1 METGPIRVAIMADT
15 HGVLRPEVER
25 ILETCDVI
33 VHAGDF
39 DNQMLYHKLNVDQPL
54 YAVRGNNDRGWSGGL
69 GQVNRFEIGGVK
81 FIMAHERVDIPS
93 VLKDIQVVI
102 FGHSHMYYQ
111 QEISGRLWLNPG
123 SCGYKRFTLPLSMA
137 VMTIE
142 DGTYE
147 VETVWLE
154 HGYGTP
160 GAATSQREKAK
171 ASKYEKQQKRY
182 KQKQAK
188 SEEQA
193 DKAKGAVKAAKYGGQ
208 PAARQ
213 ETVKPA
219 QDQEKEYLFLIAKIL
234 RRRKAGESRELV
246 IRNLGENFRLAATI
260 YDICEKKPDSNAR
273 QILEQVLEQISFE
286 WKRFPA
292 DETPWNIPS
301 QQVRIKVTA

>member
-123 SCGYKRFTLPLSMA
+123 SCGYKRFTLPLSLA
-137 VMTIE
+137 VMTIRTAVLAQAA
-142 DGTYE
+142 GLPLISRPRGRRS
-147 VETVWLE
+147 WL
-154 HGYGTP
+154 G
-160 GAATSQREKAK
+160 
-171 ASKYEKQQKRY
+171 
-182 KQKQAK
+182 
-188 SEEQA
+188 
-193 DKAKGAVKAAKYGGQ
+193 
-208 PAARQ
+208 
-213 ETVKPA
+213 
-219 QDQEKEYLFLIAKIL
+219 L
-234 RRRKAGESRELV
+234 
-246 IRNLGENFRLAATI
+246 
-260 YDICEKKPDSNAR
+260 
-273 QILEQVLEQISFE
+273 
-286 WKRFPA
+286 
-292 DETPWNIPS
+292 
-301 QQVRIKVTA
+301 

>member
-188 SEEQA
+188 GEGQA
-193 DKAKGAVKAAKYGGQ
+193 DKAKGAVKAARYGGQ

-213 ETVKPA
+213 EAVKPA
-219 QDQEKEYLFLIAKIL
+219 PDQEKEYLFLIAKIL
-234 RRRKAGESRELV
+234 RLRNAGESREWV
-246 IRNLGENFRLAATI
+246 IRNLGENFRLASTI

-273 QILEQVLEQISFE
+273 QILELLLEQISF
-286 WKRFPA
+286 
-292 DETPWNIPS
+292 
-301 QQVRIKVTA
+301 

>member
-93 VLKDIQVVI
+93 VLKDIQEVI
-102 FGHSHMYYQ
+102 FGHSHMYYK

-234 RRRKAGESRELV
+234 RLRKAGESREWV

-273 QILEQVLEQISFE
+273 QILELLLEQISF
-286 WKRFPA
+286 
-292 DETPWNIPS
+292 
-301 QQVRIKVTA
+301 

>member
-154 HGYGTP
+154 HGCGTP

-188 SEEQA
+188 GEGQA

-234 RRRKAGESRELV
+234 RLRKAGESREWV
-246 IRNLGENFRLAATI
+246 IRNLGENFRLASTI

-273 QILEQVLEQISFE
+273 QILELLLEQISF
-286 WKRFPA
+286 
-292 DETPWNIPS
+292 
-301 QQVRIKVTA
+301 

>member
-1 METGPIRVAIMADT
+1 METGPIRVAVMADT

-188 SEEQA
+188 GEGQA

-234 RRRKAGESRELV
+234 RLRKAGESREWV
-246 IRNLGENFRLAATI
+246 IRNLGENFRLASTI
-260 YDICEKKPDSNAR
+260 YDICEKRPDSNAR
-273 QILEQVLEQISFE
+273 QILELLLEQISF
-286 WKRFPA
+286 
-292 DETPWNIPS
+292 
-301 QQVRIKVTA
+301 

>member
-182 KQKQAK
+182 KQRQAK
-188 SEEQA
+188 GEGQA
-193 DKAKGAVKAAKYGGQ
+193 DKAKGAVKAARYGGQ

-213 ETVKPA
+213 EAVKPA
-219 QDQEKEYLFLIAKIL
+219 PDQEKEYLFLIAKIL
-234 RRRKAGESRELV
+234 RLRKAGESREWV
-246 IRNLGENFRLAATI
+246 IRNLGENFRLASTI
-260 YDICEKKPDSNAR
+260 YDICEKRPDSNAR
-273 QILEQVLEQISFE
+273 QILELLLEQISF
-286 WKRFPA
+286 
-292 DETPWNIPS
+292 
-301 QQVRIKVTA
+301 

>member
-81 FIMAHERVDIPS
+81 FIMTHERVDIPS

-188 SEEQA
+188 GEGQA

-234 RRRKAGESRELV
+234 RLRKAGESREWV

-273 QILEQVLEQISFE
+273 QILELLLEQISF
-286 WKRFPA
+286 
-292 DETPWNIPS
+292 
-301 QQVRIKVTA
+301 

>member
-147 VETVWLE
+147 AETVWLE

-188 SEEQA
+188 GEGQA
-193 DKAKGAVKAAKYGGQ
+193 DKAKGAVKAARYGGQ

-213 ETVKPA
+213 EAVKPA
-219 QDQEKEYLFLIAKIL
+219 PDQEKEYLFLIAKIL
-234 RRRKAGESRELV
+234 RLRKAGESREWV
-246 IRNLGENFRLAATI
+246 IRNLGENFRLASTI
-260 YDICEKKPDSNAR
+260 YDICEKRPDSNAR
-273 QILEQVLEQISFE
+273 QILELLLEQISF
-286 WKRFPA
+286 
-292 DETPWNIPS
+292 
-301 QQVRIKVTA
+301 

>member
-1 METGPIRVAIMADT
+1 METGPIRVAVMADT

-69 GQVNRFEIGGVK
+69 GLVNRFEIGGVK

-93 VLKDIQVVI
+93 MLKDIQVVI

-142 DGTYE
+142 EGTYE
-147 VETVWLE
+147 VETIWLE

-160 GAATSQREKAK
+160 GAAAIQREKTRV
-171 ASKYEKQQKRY
+171 SKYEKQQKRY
-182 KQKQAK
+182 KQKAGKTAGQNGAAK
-188 SEEQA
+188 EAVRAELA
-193 DKAKGAVKAAKYGGQ
+193 EGAPKAAKYGGH
-208 PAARQ
+208 PAA
-213 ETVKPA
+213 KPEA
-219 QDQEKEYLFLIAKIL
+219 PKAEAHLINGPEQEKEYLFLIAKIL
-234 RRRKAGESRELV
+234 RLRKAGESREWV
-246 IRNLGENFRLAATI
+246 IQNLGENFRMAATI

-273 QILEQVLEQISFE
+273 QILEMLLEQLSF
-286 WKRFPA
+286 
-292 DETPWNIPS
+292 
-301 QQVRIKVTA
+301 

>member
-147 VETVWLE
+147 VETIWLE

-188 SEEQA
+188 GEGQA
-193 DKAKGAVKAAKYGGQ
+193 DKAKGAVKAARYGGQ

-213 ETVKPA
+213 EAVKPA
-219 QDQEKEYLFLIAKIL
+219 PDQEKEYLFLIAKIL
-234 RRRKAGESRELV
+234 RLRKAGESREWV
-246 IRNLGENFRLAATI
+246 IRNLGENFRLASTI

-273 QILEQVLEQISFE
+273 QILELLLEQISF
-286 WKRFPA
+286 
-292 DETPWNIPS
+292 
-301 QQVRIKVTA
+301 

>member
-1 METGPIRVAIMADT
+1 METGPIRVAVMADT
-15 HGVLRPEVER
+15 HGVLRPEVES

-188 SEEQA
+188 GEGQA
-193 DKAKGAVKAAKYGGQ
+193 DKAKGAVKAARYGGQ

-213 ETVKPA
+213 EAVKPA
-219 QDQEKEYLFLIAKIL
+219 PDQEKEYLFLIAKIL
-234 RRRKAGESRELV
+234 RLRKAGESREWV
-246 IRNLGENFRLAATI
+246 IRNLGENFRLASTI
-260 YDICEKKPDSNAR
+260 YDICEKRPDSNAR
-273 QILEQVLEQISFE
+273 QILELLLEQISF
-286 WKRFPA
+286 
-292 DETPWNIPS
+292 
-301 QQVRIKVTA
+301 

>member
-188 SEEQA
+188 GEGQA
-193 DKAKGAVKAAKYGGQ
+193 DKAKGAVKAARYGGQ

-213 ETVKPA
+213 EAVKPA
-219 QDQEKEYLFLIAKIL
+219 PDQEKEYLFLIAKIL
-234 RRRKAGESRELV
+234 RLRKAGESREWV
-246 IRNLGENFRLAATI
+246 IRNLGENFRLASTI
-260 YDICEKKPDSNAR
+260 YDICKKRPDSNAR
-273 QILEQVLEQISFE
+273 QILELLLEQISF
-286 WKRFPA
+286 
-292 DETPWNIPS
+292 
-301 QQVRIKVTA
+301 

>member
-1 METGPIRVAIMADT
+1 METGPIRVAVMADT

-39 DNQMLYHKLNVDQPL
+39 DNQMLYHKLNVNQPL

-188 SEEQA
+188 GEGQA
-193 DKAKGAVKAAKYGGQ
+193 DKAKGAVKAARYGGQ

-213 ETVKPA
+213 EAVKPA
-219 QDQEKEYLFLIAKIL
+219 PDQEKEYLFLIAKIL
-234 RRRKAGESRELV
+234 RLRKAGESREWV
-246 IRNLGENFRLAATI
+246 IRNLGENFRLASTI

-273 QILEQVLEQISFE
+273 QILELLLEQISF
-286 WKRFPA
+286 
-292 DETPWNIPS
+292 
-301 QQVRIKVTA
+301 

>member
-188 SEEQA
+188 GEGQA
-193 DKAKGAVKAAKYGGQ
+193 DKAKGAVKAARYGGQ

-213 ETVKPA
+213 EAVKPA
-219 QDQEKEYLFLIAKIL
+219 PDQEKEYLFLIAKIL
-234 RRRKAGESRELV
+234 RLRKAGESREWV
-246 IRNLGENFRLAATI
+246 IRNLGENFRLASTI

-273 QILEQVLEQISFE
+273 QILELLLEQISF
-286 WKRFPA
+286 
-292 DETPWNIPS
+292 
-301 QQVRIKVTA
+301 

>member
-160 GAATSQREKAK
+160 GVATSQREKAK

-188 SEEQA
+188 GEGQA
-193 DKAKGAVKAAKYGGQ
+193 DKAKGAVKAARYGGQ

-213 ETVKPA
+213 EAVKPA
-219 QDQEKEYLFLIAKIL
+219 PDQEKEYLFLIAKIL
-234 RRRKAGESRELV
+234 RLRKAGESREWV
-246 IRNLGENFRLAATI
+246 IRNLGENFRLASTI
-260 YDICEKKPDSNAR
+260 YDICEKRPDSNAR
-273 QILEQVLEQISFE
+273 QILELLLEQISF
-286 WKRFPA
+286 
-292 DETPWNIPS
+292 
-301 QQVRIKVTA
+301 

>member
-33 VHAGDF
+33 VHAGDL
-39 DNQMLYHKLNVDQPL
+39 DNQMLYHKLNVDQPP

-147 VETVWLE
+147 VETIWLE

-188 SEEQA
+188 GEGQA
-193 DKAKGAVKAAKYGGQ
+193 DKAKGAVKAARYGGQ

-213 ETVKPA
+213 EAVKPA
-219 QDQEKEYLFLIAKIL
+219 PDQEKEYLFLIAKIL
-234 RRRKAGESRELV
+234 RLRKAGESREWV
-246 IRNLGENFRLAATI
+246 IRNLGENFRLASTI

-273 QILEQVLEQISFE
+273 QILELLLEQISF
-286 WKRFPA
+286 
-292 DETPWNIPS
+292 
-301 QQVRIKVTA
+301 

>member
-188 SEEQA
+188 GEGQA

-219 QDQEKEYLFLIAKIL
+219 PDQEKEYLFLIAKIL
-234 RRRKAGESRELV
+234 RLRKAGESREWV

-273 QILEQVLEQISFE
+273 QILELLLEQISF
-286 WKRFPA
+286 
-292 DETPWNIPS
+292 
-301 QQVRIKVTA
+301 

>member
-188 SEEQA
+188 GEGQA

-234 RRRKAGESRELV
+234 RLRKAGESREWV
-246 IRNLGENFRLAATI
+246 IRNLGENFRLASTI

-273 QILEQVLEQISFE
+273 QILELLLEQISF
-286 WKRFPA
+286 
-292 DETPWNIPS
+292 
-301 QQVRIKVTA
+301 

>member
-147 VETVWLE
+147 VETIWLE

-171 ASKYEKQQKRY
+171 ASKYEKQEKRY
-182 KQKQAK
+182 KQKRAK
-188 SEEQA
+188 GEGQA
-193 DKAKGAVKAAKYGGQ
+193 DKAKGAVKAARYGGQ

-213 ETVKPA
+213 EAVKPA
-219 QDQEKEYLFLIAKIL
+219 PDQEKEYLFLIAKIL
-234 RRRKAGESRELV
+234 RLRKAGESREWV
-246 IRNLGENFRLAATI
+246 IRNLGENFRLASTI

-273 QILEQVLEQISFE
+273 QILELLLEQISF
-286 WKRFPA
+286 
-292 DETPWNIPS
+292 
-301 QQVRIKVTA
+301 

>member
-81 FIMAHERVDIPS
+81 FIMADERVDIPS

-188 SEEQA
+188 GEGQA

-213 ETVKPA
+213 EAVKPA
-219 QDQEKEYLFLIAKIL
+219 PDQEKEYLFLIAKIL
-234 RRRKAGESRELV
+234 RLRKAGESREWV

-273 QILEQVLEQISFE
+273 QILELLLEQISF
-286 WKRFPA
+286 
-292 DETPWNIPS
+292 
-301 QQVRIKVTA
+301 

>member
-54 YAVRGNNDRGWSGGL
+54 YAVRGNNDRGRSGGL

-188 SEEQA
+188 GEGQA
-193 DKAKGAVKAAKYGGQ
+193 DKAKGAVKAARYGGQ

-213 ETVKPA
+213 EAVKPA
-219 QDQEKEYLFLIAKIL
+219 PDQEKEYLFLIAKIL
-234 RRRKAGESRELV
+234 RLRKAGESREWV
-246 IRNLGENFRLAATI
+246 IRNLGENFRLASTI

-273 QILEQVLEQISFE
+273 QILELLLEQISF
-286 WKRFPA
+286 
-292 DETPWNIPS
+292 
-301 QQVRIKVTA
+301 

>member
-154 HGYGTP
+154 HGYGTS

-188 SEEQA
+188 GEGQA
-193 DKAKGAVKAAKYGGQ
+193 DKAKGAVKAARYGGQ

-213 ETVKPA
+213 EAVKPA
-219 QDQEKEYLFLIAKIL
+219 PDQEKEYLFLIAKIL
-234 RRRKAGESRELV
+234 RLRKAGESREWV
-246 IRNLGENFRLAATI
+246 IRNLGENFRLASTI

-273 QILEQVLEQISFE
+273 QILELLLEQISF
-286 WKRFPA
+286 
-292 DETPWNIPS
+292 
-301 QQVRIKVTA
+301 

>member
-39 DNQMLYHKLNVDQPL
+39 DNQMLYHKLNVDPPL
-54 YAVRGNNDRGWSGGL
+54 YAVRGHNDRGWSGGL

-188 SEEQA
+188 GEGQA
-193 DKAKGAVKAAKYGGQ
+193 DKAKGAVKAARYGGQ

-213 ETVKPA
+213 EAVKPA
-219 QDQEKEYLFLIAKIL
+219 PDQEKEYLFLIAKIL
-234 RRRKAGESRELV
+234 RLRKAGESREWV
-246 IRNLGENFRLAATI
+246 IRNLGENFRLASTI
-260 YDICEKKPDSNAR
+260 YDICEKRPDSNAR
-273 QILEQVLEQISFE
+273 QILELLLEQISF
-286 WKRFPA
+286 
-292 DETPWNIPS
+292 
-301 QQVRIKVTA
+301 

>member
-1 METGPIRVAIMADT
+1 METGPIRVAVMADT
-15 HGVLRPEVER
+15 HGVLRPEVES

-39 DNQMLYHKLNVDQPL
+39 DNQMLYHKLNVNQPL

-147 VETVWLE
+147 VETIWLE

-188 SEEQA
+188 GEGQA
-193 DKAKGAVKAAKYGGQ
+193 DKAKGAVKAARYGGQ

-213 ETVKPA
+213 EAVKPA
-219 QDQEKEYLFLIAKIL
+219 PDQEKEYLFLIAKIL
-234 RRRKAGESRELV
+234 RLRKAGESREWV
-246 IRNLGENFRLAATI
+246 IRNLGENFRLASTI
-260 YDICEKKPDSNAR
+260 YDICEKRPDSNAR
-273 QILEQVLEQISFE
+273 QILELLLEQISF
-286 WKRFPA
+286 
-292 DETPWNIPS
+292 
-301 QQVRIKVTA
+301 

>member
-171 ASKYEKQQKRY
+171 ASKYELLHKSY

-188 SEEQA
+188 GEGQA
-193 DKAKGAVKAAKYGGQ
+193 DKAKGAVKAARYGGQ

-213 ETVKPA
+213 EAVKPA
-219 QDQEKEYLFLIAKIL
+219 PDQEKEYLFLIAKIL
-234 RRRKAGESRELV
+234 RLRKAGESREWV
-246 IRNLGENFRLAATI
+246 IRNLGENFRLASTI
-260 YDICEKKPDSNAR
+260 YDICEKRPDSNAR
-273 QILEQVLEQISFE
+273 QILELLLEQISF
-286 WKRFPA
+286 
-292 DETPWNIPS
+292 
-301 QQVRIKVTA
+301 

>member
-111 QEISGRLWLNPG
+111 QKISGRLWLNPG

-188 SEEQA
+188 GEGQA
-193 DKAKGAVKAAKYGGQ
+193 DKAKGAVKAARYGGQ

-213 ETVKPA
+213 EAVKPA
-219 QDQEKEYLFLIAKIL
+219 PDQEKEYLFLIAKIL
-234 RRRKAGESRELV
+234 RLRKAGESREWV
-246 IRNLGENFRLAATI
+246 IRNLGENFRLASTI

-273 QILEQVLEQISFE
+273 QILELLLEQISF
-286 WKRFPA
+286 
-292 DETPWNIPS
+292 
-301 QQVRIKVTA
+301 

>member
-188 SEEQA
+188 GEGQA
-193 DKAKGAVKAAKYGGQ
+193 DKAKGAVKAARYGGQ

-213 ETVKPA
+213 EAVKPA
-219 QDQEKEYLFLIAKIL
+219 PDQEKEYLFLIAKIL
-234 RRRKAGESRELV
+234 RLRKAGESRERV
-246 IRNLGENFRLAATI
+246 IRNLGENFRLASTI

-273 QILEQVLEQISFE
+273 QILELLLEQISF
-286 WKRFPA
+286 
-292 DETPWNIPS
+292 
-301 QQVRIKVTA
+301 

>member
-54 YAVRGNNDRGWSGGL
+54 SAVRGNNDRGWSGGL

-193 DKAKGAVKAAKYGGQ
+193 DKAKGAVKAARYGGQ

-213 ETVKPA
+213 EAVKPA
-219 QDQEKEYLFLIAKIL
+219 PDQEKEYLFLIAKIL
-234 RRRKAGESRELV
+234 RLRKAGESREWV
-246 IRNLGENFRLAATI
+246 IRNLGENFRLASTI

-273 QILEQVLEQISFE
+273 QILELLLEQISF
-286 WKRFPA
+286 
-292 DETPWNIPS
+292 
-301 QQVRIKVTA
+301 

>member
-171 ASKYEKQQKRY
+171 TSKYEKQQKRY

-188 SEEQA
+188 GEGQA
-193 DKAKGAVKAAKYGGQ
+193 DKAKGAVKAARYGGQ

-213 ETVKPA
+213 EAVKPA
-219 QDQEKEYLFLIAKIL
+219 PDQEKEYLFLIAKIL
-234 RRRKAGESRELV
+234 RLRKAGESREWV
-246 IRNLGENFRLAATI
+246 IRNLGENFRLASTI

-273 QILEQVLEQISFE
+273 QILELLLEQISF
-286 WKRFPA
+286 
-292 DETPWNIPS
+292 
-301 QQVRIKVTA
+301 

>member
-1 METGPIRVAIMADT
+1 METGPIRVAVMADT

-142 DGTYE
+142 EGTYE

-188 SEEQA
+188 GEGQA
-193 DKAKGAVKAAKYGGQ
+193 DKAKGAVKAARYGGQ

-213 ETVKPA
+213 EAVKPA
-219 QDQEKEYLFLIAKIL
+219 PDQEKEYLFLIAKIL
-234 RRRKAGESRELV
+234 RLRKAGESREWV
-246 IRNLGENFRLAATI
+246 IRNLGENFRLASTI
-260 YDICEKKPDSNAR
+260 YDICEKRPDSNAR
-273 QILEQVLEQISFE
+273 QILELLLEQISF
-286 WKRFPA
+286 
-292 DETPWNIPS
+292 
-301 QQVRIKVTA
+301 